1 MENASKALIMAGGV
15 LIAML
20 IIALLVRG
28 LGSVAVFQMAQLTEE
43 EQKQLMEFNQKYTKY
58 LNEYV
63 YGNEVLTLINKYEYE
78 SSDGSPVKE
87 YAVKV
92 EIDGETPTRNEN
104 NYTYNA
110 ETNSYGNETRYY
122 KCTKIEYNNST
133 GRVNKIYFKQIT
145 LSAEAES

>member
-1 MENASKALIMAGGV
+1 MENASKALMMAGGV

-20 IIALLVRG
+20 IIALLVRS

-63 YGNEVLTLINKYEYE
+63 YGNEVLTLLNKYDHDIVYT
-78 SSDGSPVKE
+78 PE
-87 YAVKV
+87 YAVEV
-92 EIDGETPTRNEN
+92 EIDGDTPTRNDN